1 MRLEPGAIRYVSW
14 PWSVWRRIDWAVVS
28 ELHWHTTGEWA
39 YILKG
44 VAQISTVTPEGQNYV
59 GTVVSFTIVQ
69 EGNATHATYSIAPRG
84 PVVLPIRSAAQPTG
98 DW

>member
-1 MRLEPGAIRYVSW
+1 MNASSADHVHNAEIAGVDMRLEPGAIRYVIRS
-14 PWSVWRRIDWAVVS
+14 WSVLRRIDWAVVS

-59 GTVVSFTIVQ
+59 GTVVSFTIFRG
-69 EGNATHATYSIAPRG
+69 GNATHGTH
-84 PVVLPIRSAAQPTG
+84 Q
-98 DW
+98 